1 MHQWGNSNQ
10 WTQLYCHPWEEKR
23 REDLNIWLASPPR
36 LTLTSTVTLLGPS
49 PLCSLPTAFPPA
61 LTPHLLFALTYFHI
75 NKTCLISIPSWLALH
90 FLHLYTQ
97 RLSSLS
103 PLLFPLICWLLSR
116 LFISLFPAAPPS
128 VHSCGRS
135 PQAVMQSSDSCA
147 QSQGLELE
155 HQPSR
160 GVTTPHSVGKQRRRK
175 EGRWGDERKEGM
187 KPMREEVKTARHC
200 VSSGW

>member
-1 MHQWGNSNQ
+1 MPHLHSLL
-10 WTQLYCHPWEEKR
+10 TCSSLFTSIYS
-23 REDLNIWLASPPR
+23 ASVIALSPSFPSH
-36 LTLTSTVTLLGPS
+36 LLTSLTTLYLS
-49 PLCSLPTAFPPA
+49 FPCCP
-61 LTPHLLFALTYFHI
+61 P
-75 NKTCLISIPSWLALH
+75 
-90 FLHLYTQ
+90 
-97 RLSSLS
+97 
-103 PLLFPLICWLLSR
+103 
-116 LFISLFPAAPPS
+116 PPS

-175 EGRWGDERKEGM
+175 EGRWGDERQEGM

-200 VSSGW
+200 VSSG